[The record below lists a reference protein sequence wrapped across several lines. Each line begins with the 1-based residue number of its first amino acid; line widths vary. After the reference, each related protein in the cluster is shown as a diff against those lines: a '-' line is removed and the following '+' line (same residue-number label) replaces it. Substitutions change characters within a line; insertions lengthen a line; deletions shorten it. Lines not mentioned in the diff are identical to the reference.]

1 MKRIKRAVAAILT
14 AVITL
19 TAVSAQ
25 GFAVSA
31 SGNEYKT
38 WMQSDSR
45 WKTKQLGTSGYTMSS
60 IGCVVTSLSMLI
72 VHAGARDENNFNP
85 GVLCDF
91 LSANGGFDSTGGIYW
106 NAPSKLID
114 SFSYVSGGALT
125 GSQEQ
130 KVATVAS
137 YINQGY
143 YVLVAVNNGGHW
155 VAVEGVS
162 GNDIK
167 MMDPAKSSTSLF
179 SSYSASGVSQVR
191 VFKVGNSTPAPVVTT
206 QATTVTTPA
215 PATTVTTTTTPAPV
229 VTTTTTTT
237 TPAPVVTTTTTTTS
251 EEPVWTDTEPVTT
264 TTSEEPEWTESTTTT
279 QQPEYRPE
287 TTTTTTAEPA
297 WTTATEPVQ
306 TTTTAP
312 QWTAPAT
319 TETTVASK
327 YTTGTYLIL
336 DDMNLRAKPDDSSEK
351 TGLVTGMVEVPVI
364 SVSGDWGKVIFKD
377 MVGWIHLGYSEK
389 LSDTV
394 KYPTGI
400 YMTNANLNYRKDAT
414 VNSDTY
420 GIIPAGTTITV
431 IEVKNG
437 WGKITYKNQTAWC
450 SLEYADYQ
458 TANISTLYGSIT
470 DNAENMS
477 FDHCK
482 VYADVSKLITIKA

>member
-1 MKRIKRAVAAILT
+1 MKRIKRAIAAIMT

-31 SGNEYKT
+31 LGNEYKT

-155 VAVEGVS
+155 VAVESVN

-206 QATTVTTPA
+206 
-215 PATTVTTTTTPAPV
+215 TTTTTPAPI

-237 TPAPVVTTTTTTTS
+237 TTT
-251 EEPVWTDTEPVTT
+251 EEPVWTDTEPTT
-264 TTSEEPEWTESTTTT
+264 TTTIAQKS
-279 QQPEYRPE
+279 EYRPE
-287 TTTTTTAEPA
+287 TTTTTTEEPTWTTTTEPA
-297 WTTATEPVQ
+297 WTT
-306 TTTTAP
+306 TTS
-312 QWTAPAT
+312 Q

-336 DDMNLRAKPDDSSEK
+336 DDMNLRAKPDDDSEK

-389 LSDTV
+389 LSDTI

-414 VNSDTY
+414 VNSDTF

-437 WGKITYKNQTAWC
+437 WGKVTYKNQTAWC

-470 DNAENMS
+470 ENSENMS

>member
-237 TPAPVVTTTTTTTS
+237 TPAPVVTTTTTTT
-251 EEPVWTDTEPVTT
+251 
-264 TTSEEPEWTESTTTT
+264 TTSE
-279 QQPEYRPE
+279 
-287 TTTTTTAEPA
+287 
-297 WTTATEPVQ
+297 
-306 TTTTAP
+306 
-312 QWTAPAT
+312 
-319 TETTVASK
+319 
-327 YTTGTYLIL
+327 
-336 DDMNLRAKPDDSSEK
+336 
-351 TGLVTGMVEVPVI
+351 
-364 SVSGDWGKVIFKD
+364 
-377 MVGWIHLGYSEK
+377 
-389 LSDTV
+389 
-394 KYPTGI
+394 
-400 YMTNANLNYRKDAT
+400 
-414 VNSDTY
+414 
-420 GIIPAGTTITV
+420 
-431 IEVKNG
+431 
-437 WGKITYKNQTAWC
+437 
-450 SLEYADYQ
+450 
-458 TANISTLYGSIT
+458 
-470 DNAENMS
+470 
-477 FDHCK
+477 
-482 VYADVSKLITIKA
+482 

>member
-1 MKRIKRAVAAILT
+1 M
-14 AVITL
+14 
-19 TAVSAQ
+19 
-25 GFAVSA
+25 
-31 SGNEYKT
+31 E
-38 WMQSDSR
+38 
-45 WKTKQLGTSGYTMSS
+45 
-60 IGCVVTSLSMLI
+60 
-72 VHAGARDENNFNP
+72 
-85 GVLCDF
+85 
-91 LSANGGFDSTGGIYW
+91 
-106 NAPSKLID
+106 
-114 SFSYVSGGALT
+114 YVSGGALT

-251 EEPVWTDTEPVTT
+251 EEPAWTDTESVTT
-264 TTSEEPEWTESTTTT
+264 TTSEEPAT
-279 QQPEYRPE
+279 QKPEYRPE
-287 TTTTTTAEPA
+287 TTTTEEPS

-306 TTTTAP
+306 TTTTVP

>member
-1 MKRIKRAVAAILT
+1 MKRIKRAIAAIMT

-155 VAVEGVS
+155 VAVESVN

-206 QATTVTTPA
+206 T
-215 PATTVTTTTTPAPV
+215 TTTTTPAPV

-237 TPAPVVTTTTTTTS
+237 TPAPVVTTTTTTTPAPIVTTTTTTTTTTT
-251 EEPVWTDTEPVTT
+251 EEPVWTDTEPTT
-264 TTSEEPEWTESTTTT
+264 TTTIAQKS
-279 QQPEYRPE
+279 EYRPE
-287 TTTTTTAEPA
+287 TTTTTTEEPT
-297 WTTATEPVQ
+297 W
-306 TTTTAP
+306 TTTTS
-312 QWTAPAT
+312 Q

-336 DDMNLRAKPDDSSEK
+336 DDMNLRAKPDDDSEK

-389 LSDTV
+389 LSDTI

-414 VNSDTY
+414 VNSDTF

-470 DNAENMS
+470 ENSENMS